1 MRTYHDEDEHAK
13 TNVVFY
19 REDDGSVPLLEWIDR
34 LPAKAKA
41 KCRVR
46 IGRLRAEGH
55 ELRRPEADYLRNGV
69 YELRVGF
76 QGVNYRMLYF
86 FHGATRPSY
95 RTACQGASGSVG
107 RDRRRHRGRRKF
119 VADPA
124 KHYREP

>member
-1 MRTYHDEDEHAK
+1 MPR

-55 ELRRPEADYLRNGV
+55 ELRRPEADYLRDGV

-86 FHGATRPSY
+86 FHGATAAVLSHGLVKERVVPSGEIDAAIE
-95 RTACQGASGSVG
+95 R
-107 RDRRRHRGRRKF
+107 RRKF

-124 KHYREP
+124 KHTYREP

>member
-1 MRTYHDEDEHAK
+1 MTRANMPR

-19 REDDGSVPLLEWIDR
+19 REDDGSVPLLEWIDG

-46 IGRLRAEGH
+46 ISRLRAEGH
-55 ELRRPEADYLRNGV
+55 QLRRPEADYLRDGV

-76 QGVNYRMLYF
+76 QGVSYRMLYF
-86 FHGATRPSY
+86 FHGATAAVLSHGLVKERVVPSSEIDAAIE
-95 RTACQGASGSVG
+95 R
-107 RDRRRHRGRRKF
+107 RRKF

-124 KHYREP
+124 KHTYREP